1 MNRKAFINRSL
12 MAISGLSLI
21 PGMKVSGRA
30 PSGSGTVSESGTHSG
45 SRTGTPMIISTWEH
59 GIAANVAA
67 WEVLKQGGRALD
79 AVEKGVN
86 VTERDPEVTSVGY
99 GAYPDRDGF
108 ITLDACI
115 MDERGNAGSVTFLQH
130 IMTPV
135 SVARMVMEKT
145 PHVMLSGEGALQFA
159 LANGFKK
166 EELHTDFSRKSWE
179 NWVKRNNYVPV
190 NEQNHDTISMLAIDG
205 NGDLSGACSTSGTA
219 FKYHGR
225 VGDSPIIG
233 AGLYVD
239 NEIGAAGATGVG
251 EVVMKILGTHSIVE
265 SMRHGYSPQEA
276 CEEAV
281 QRALKKVPDIR
292 SQPVY
297 FIALNKQG
305 EYGAYGID
313 TEFQY
318 ALYTK
323 EEGNRL
329 IQAGSVY

>member
-21 PGMKVSGRA
+21 PNLKASSRA
-30 PSGSGTVSESGTHSG
+30 LSG
-45 SRTGTPMIISTWEH
+45 SRTGTPMIISTWPH
-59 GIAANVAA
+59 GVAANAVA
-67 WEVLKQGGRALD
+67 WEVLTQGGRALD

-86 VTERDPEVTSVGY
+86 VTELDPKITSVGY
-99 GAYPDRDGF
+99 GGYPDRDGF
-108 ITLDACI
+108 ITLDSCI

-130 IMTPV
+130 IKTPV

-145 PHVMLSGEGALQFA
+145 NHVMLSGEGALQFA

-166 EELHTDFSRKSWE
+166 EELHTEFSRMSWE
-179 NWVKRNNYVPV
+179 DWIKKNNYMPV
-190 NEQNHDTISMLAIDG
+190 NEHNHDTISMLAIDE
-205 NGDLSGACSTSGTA
+205 NGDLCGACSTSGTA

-239 NEIGAAGATGVG
+239 NEIGGAGATGVG
-251 EVVMKILGTHSIVE
+251 EVIMKILGTHTIVE
-265 SMRHGYSPQEA
+265 SMRHGNSPQEA

-281 QRALKKVPDIR
+281 QRALKKLPDLR
-292 SQPVY
+292 NQPVY
-297 FIALNKQG
+297 FIALNKEG
-305 EYGAYGID
+305 EYGAYGTD
-313 TEFQY
+313 TEFKY
-318 ALYTK
+318 AIYTK

-329 IQAGSVY
+329 IQAGSLY

>member
-1 MNRKAFINRSL
+1 M
-12 MAISGLSLI
+12 
-21 PGMKVSGRA
+21 V
-30 PSGSGTVSESGTHSG
+30 
-45 SRTGTPMIISTWEH
+45 ISTWPH
-59 GIAANVAA
+59 GMAANVAA

-86 VTERDPEVTSVGY
+86 VTELDPEITSVGY
-99 GAYPDRDGF
+99 GGYPDRDGF

-115 MDERGNAGSVTFLQH
+115 MDENGNGGSVTFLQH
-130 IMTPV
+130 IKTPV
-135 SVARMVMEKT
+135 SVARLVMEKT
-145 PHVMLSGEGALQFA
+145 KHVMLSGEGALQFA

-166 EELHTDFSRKSWE
+166 EELHTDLSRKSWE
-179 NWVKRNNYVPV
+179 GWKKSNNYLPV
-190 NEQNHDTISMLAIDG
+190 SEHNHDTISMLVIDE

-225 VGDSPIIG
+225 VGDSPILG

-251 EVVMKILGTHSIVE
+251 EVIMKILGTHSVVE
-265 SMRHGYSPQEA
+265 YMRHGYSPQEA

-281 QRALKKVPDIR
+281 QRALKKVPDVKN
-292 SQPVY
+292 QPIY
-297 FIALNKQG
+297 FIALNRKG
-305 EYGAYGID
+305 EYGAFG
-313 TEFQY
+313 TNAEFKY

-323 EEGNRL
+323 ENGNRL